1 MAREEQIKAEIIR
14 RKQSWNHSD
23 PQYVAGGKDVCDY
36 LLGYIDSLSEAPI
49 SEDLEEAAKEA
60 ATWHSR
66 VNGNQF
72 FPNDYNKFIAG
83 AEWAYEHP
91 KNLWKDACGTDLPEI
106 DREVI
111 ALLTNGKVVFAHRP
125 PERWCGRNLDGEE
138 RVFYPKTYD
147 EGEWNQPDV
156 KWWLDIELPKME
168 E

>member
-1 MAREEQIKAEIIR
+1 MTREEQINA
-14 RKQSWNHSD
+14 
-23 PQYVAGGKDVCDY
+23 VAVSKGIEFKNNLIKESV
-36 LLGYIDSLSEAPI
+36 SE
-49 SEDLEEAAKEA
+49 
-60 ATWHSR
+60 
-66 VNGNQF
+66 G
-72 FPNDYNKFIAG
+72 IARMYSNIAVSYFEKG
-83 AEWAYEHP
+83 ASYADEHP

-125 PERWCGRNLDGEE
+125 PERWYGRNMDGEE
-138 RVFYPKTYD
+138 SVFYPKTYD